1 MNTAIIGMLAL
12 VVVALVGWALAE
24 AKYKALTYERNDE
37 EKAAEEHAAE
47 LLHKNGYSEL
57 GIKDVIKTISTK
69 GFSAV

>member
-1 MNTAIIGMLAL
+1 MHVNFKTNNQIYEYSNHWN
-12 VVVALVGWALAE
+12 VGLGGGS
-24 AKYKALTYERNDE
+24 LSGRNDE